1 MGHEVTAITN
11 GTRIPPI
18 TEYGVI
24 FNDASGLGEI
34 DHLVGGTGTCR
45 WKTVINGMHL
55 PGQWNVIEY
64 VVIPPGAS
72 CGQHQHNETEE
83 IYYIL
88 TGSAQMHIDGC
99 PVEVRAG
106 DLITCP
112 IGTVHGIANHG
123 DEEMR
128 FFVAEVFPGR
138 GAPSSAQLISVRGQ
152 LRYVAGYRHCEGD
165 DLRVAQVNLARHF
178 TGPWRSFTEI
188 EIPPGEVI
196 GPYHPP
202 RGMAEVLFVV
212 DGEANVTADSQVR
225 KGGPGLCVGAA
236 LGTTL
241 TVRNGSD
248 CTPLRL
254 ISTEVRAGWT

>member
-1 MGHEVTAITN
+1 MTATAIRN
-11 GTRIPPI
+11 GTPIPPI

-24 FNDASGLGEI
+24 FNDASGLGEV

-55 PGQWNVIEY
+55 PGAWNVVEY

-72 CGQHQHNETEE
+72 CGQHRHTRTEE

-88 TGSAQMHIDGC
+88 AGTARMCIDGR
-99 PVEVRAG
+99 PVGVRAG

-123 DEEMR
+123 DEDMR
-128 FFVAEVFPGR
+128 FFVVEVFPGQ
-138 GAPSSAQLISVRGQ
+138 GAPLPPERIPVHEQ
-152 LRYVAGYRHCEGD
+152 LRYAAGYRRYDGD
-165 DLRVAQVNLARHF
+165 DLRVAQVNLTRHF
-178 TGPWRSFTEI
+178 TGPWRAFSEI
-188 EIPPGEVI
+188 EIPPEETI
-196 GPYHPP
+196 GPYQPP

-212 DGEANVTADSQVR
+212 AGEADVTAGTQVR

-236 LGTTL
+236 LGSDL
-241 TVRNGSD
+241 TVRNSSD
-248 CTPLRL
+248 SQPLRL
-254 ISTEVRAGWT
+254 ISTEVRAAWS

>member
-1 MGHEVTAITN
+1 MTVAAIRN
-11 GTRIPPI
+11 GTRIPPV

-45 WKTVINGMHL
+45 WKTIINGMHL
-55 PGQWNVIEY
+55 PGPWNVIEY

-72 CGQHQHNETEE
+72 CGQHQHTATEE

-88 TGSAQMHIDGC
+88 AGSAQVHIDGS
-99 PVEVRAG
+99 PAEVTAG

-123 DEEMR
+123 EADMR
-128 FFVAEVFPGR
+128 FFVAEVFPGH
-138 GAPSSAQLISVRGQ
+138 GAAPSSSRIAVRDQ
-152 LRYVAGYRHCEGD
+152 LRYVAGYRRYGGD
-165 DLRVAQVNLARHF
+165 DLRVAQVNLARYF
-178 TGPWRSFTEI
+178 TGPWRSFSEI
-188 EIPPGEVI
+188 EIPPGEAI

-212 DGEANVTADSQVR
+212 DGEADMAAGSQVR
-225 KGGPGLCVGAA
+225 QGGPGLCAGAA
-236 LGTTL
+236 LGTAL
-241 TVRNGSD
+241 TVRNRSEGK
-248 CTPLRL
+248 PLRL
-254 ISTEVRAGWT
+254 ISTVLQAH

>member
-1 MGHEVTAITN
+1 MTITEVRN

-24 FNDASGLGEI
+24 FNDASGLGEV
-34 DHLVGGTGTCR
+34 DHLVGGSGSAR
-45 WKTVINGMHL
+45 WKTIINGMHL
-55 PGQWNVIEY
+55 PGPWNVVEY

-72 CGQHQHNETEE
+72 CGQHQHTATEE
-83 IYYIL
+83 IYFIL
-88 TGSAQMHIDGC
+88 AGSAEMHINGT

-123 DEEMR
+123 AEDMR
-128 FFVAEVFPGR
+128 FFVVEVFPGH
-138 GAPSSAQLISVRGQ
+138 GAPPAAEHISVHDQ
-152 LRYVAGYRHCEGD
+152 LRYVAGYRRNDGD
-165 DLRVAQVNLARHF
+165 DLRVAQVNLTTHF
-178 TGPWRSFTEI
+178 TGPWRVFSEI
-188 EIPPGEVI
+188 EIPPGEAI

-212 DGEANVTADSQVR
+212 DGEAEVTAASQVR

-236 LGTTL
+236 LGASL
-241 TVRNGSD
+241 TIRNCSD
-248 CTPLRL
+248 AKPLRL